1 VGIFVQMCL
10 LAVQNFLS
18 AAVGIVMWVAHLL
31 GKMVDGEGPVS
42 GR

>member
-1 VGIFVQMCL
+1 MADVAVVVIL
-10 LAVQNFLS
+10 LVS
-18 AAVGIVMWVAHLL
+18 MGIVMWVAHLL

>member
-1 VGIFVQMCL
+1 MADV
-10 LAVQNFLS
+10 AVVVILVVS
-18 AAVGIVMWVAHLL
+18 MGIVMCVAHLL

>member
-1 VGIFVQMCL
+1 VADV
-10 LAVQNFLS
+10 AVVVILVVS
-18 AAVGIVMWVAHLL
+18 MGIVMWVAHLL

>member
-1 VGIFVQMCL
+1 MADVAVVVIL
-10 LAVQNFLS
+10 LVCM
-18 AAVGIVMWVAHLL
+18 GIVMWVAHLL